1 MLSTE
6 RQPEFAC
13 NLGPKLA
20 QNVKTHVFAGS
31 VGDSLC
37 CWCEPA
43 LTNCSHLSLA
53 SGLIVFTSTKTIQ
66 PSSEDA
72 RKSIDFAHPGRRGS
86 YASEENRGFVF
97 ASRAFAIQSSLCTSS
112 TARNDDPL
120 RTKSSDSL
128 KRFSSRSPSENR
140 SAASEKIGVKASITC
155 VRYSSSH
162 FRSPSVSSLP
172 GISRSL
178 RPLAIILCRRHSW
191 LTAFGTSGNG
201 SPARR
206 FSTSLARKSAN
217 GPMSSPTLAFSSEAM

>member
-1 MLSTE
+1 MISTVGMML
-6 RQPEFAC
+6 PM
-13 NLGPKLA
+13 
-20 QNVKTHVFAGS
+20 GS
-31 VGDSLC
+31 VSSKVAMKANPGANLRPSL
-37 CWCEPA
+37 PA
-43 LTNCSHLSLA
+43 
-53 SGLIVFTSTKTIQ
+53 K
-66 PSSEDA
+66 
-72 RKSIDFAHPGRRGS
+72 
-86 YASEENRGFVF
+86 
-97 ASRAFAIQSSLCTSS
+97 CTSS
-112 TARNDDPL
+112 TAQNDDPL
-120 RTKSSDSL
+120 RTKSSASL

-162 FRSPSVSSLP
+162 FRSSSVSSLP

-178 RPLAIILCRRHSW
+178 RPLAIILCHRHSW